1 MRFSTNECGPPWSVN
16 NEMGYSEHQELDFMC
31 CPNMKPSN
39 MPWEDRVLQWQLET
53 RVHILASWEPH
64 QSLSFLWYISPQDL
78 EQQLKK
84 KVLHWLQNRN
94 CREQRTNSPISL
106 LRMLLR
112 GQIKLKPTPAVVVWI
127 CLAQRFALFESV
139 ALLEEVCQCGCG
151 L

>member
-1 MRFSTNECGPPWSVN
+1 MEWDLAQMNGGPPWSVN

-84 KVLHWLQNRN
+84 SSPLTPEQKLQRAEN
-94 CREQRTNSPISL
+94 QLTNISVENAAK
-106 LRMLLR
+106 RSN
-112 GQIKLKPTPAVVVWI
+112 QA
-127 CLAQRFALFESV
+127 
-139 ALLEEVCQCGCG
+139 
-151 L
+151 